1 MSTTPAQLQTIEDL
15 APDLLVLRMNAPERT
30 TADIPAALKAKAQ
43 ANGAYFLITDLTNVK
58 SLGKGVGDRAPDM
71 VRAEWFRGVIYVSAS
86 PAVKL
91 VLKVFNLGLFLSGQA
106 DFPSEY
112 VKTMDEALAA
122 VDRMRAA
129 AAKPG

>member
-30 TADIPAALKAKAQ
+30 TSDIPAALKAKA
-43 ANGAYFLITDLTNVK
+43 AGGPYYLITDLTNVK

-71 VRAEWFRGVIYVSAS
+71 VRAEWFRGVIYVGAS

-91 VLKVFNLGLFLSGQA
+91 VLKVFNLGLFLAGQ
-106 DFPSEY
+106 
-112 VKTMDEALAA
+112 
-122 VDRMRAA
+122 
-129 AAKPG
+129 